1 MPADRRKVLAYALVG
16 AGAAAA
22 GAVLAPLVSQRH
34 SGAAALLSTIF
45 PDLEGRPRRL
55 LDWKGSVTVTNFWA
69 TWCEPCREEMPL
81 LAEVHGRY
89 RGRGVEIVGIGIDQ
103 VGKIREFAAKYGIS
117 YPLLVG
123 DARALDVMRELG
135 NRAGALPYT
144 VILDR
149 SGALAGQ
156 RLGALKA
163 GELDRM
169 LDTILR

>member
-16 AGAAAA
+16 VGAAAA
-22 GAVLAPLVSQRH
+22 GAVLAPLVLQRR
-34 SGAAALLSTIF
+34 SGAAALLSTVF
-45 PDLEGRPRRL
+45 PDLDGQPRRL

-81 LAEVHGRY
+81 LTEVRRRY
-89 RGRGVEIVGIGIDQ
+89 RDKGVEIVGIGIDQ
-103 VGKIREFAAKYGIS
+103 VSKLRDFASKYDIS

-149 SGALAGQ
+149 SGTLVGQ
-156 RLGALKA
+156 RLGAFRA

-169 LDTILR
+169 LDPILR

>member
-1 MPADRRKVLAYALVG
+1 MPTERRKVLAYALVG

-22 GAVLAPLVSQRH
+22 GALVAPLVLQRS

-45 PDLEGRPRRL
+45 PDLDGQPRRL

-81 LAEVHGRY
+81 LRDARK
-89 RGRGVEIVGIGIDQ
+89 RFRDQGVEVVGIGIDQ
-103 VGKIREFAAKYGIS
+103 VAKIREFASNYEIS

-123 DARALDVMRELG
+123 DSRALDVMRDLG
-135 NRAGALPYT
+135 NRAGGLPYT
-144 VILDR
+144 VILNR

-156 RLGALKA
+156 RLGAFKP

-169 LDTILR
+169 LESILR

>member
-22 GAVLAPLVSQRH
+22 GAVLAPLVLQRR
-34 SGAAALLSTIF
+34 SGAAALLSTVF
-45 PDLEGRPRRL
+45 PDLQGQPRRL

-81 LAEVHGRY
+81 LADVRQRY
-89 RGRGVEIVGIGIDQ
+89 RPKGVEVVGIGIDQ
-103 VGKIREFAAKYGIS
+103 VAKLVEFAANYKIN

-149 SGALAGQ
+149 SGTLVGQ
-156 RLGALKA
+156 RLGAFKP

-169 LDTILR
+169 LDPILL